1 MILLYA
7 LIYFIAMQ
15 SPEVDGFSQPP
26 RNRKMLYGKS
36 KVAFQPFVIKSDDL
50 VGKSAGN
57 RRQRSSNTAVLVSPM
72 QNDVA
77 QAAEDENTTTKVQ
90 ESSGL
95 NPIEALEELNKQ
107 RVKNTVIDTTNQ
119 TASKISSDMERIAL
133 ADTPISSNSNPQPA
147 QQQLQRTGSQNRD
160 NRDNRSKKSST
171 GLANIYWRAVDVE
184 DLRLHP
190 YFKRFESEMFC
201 FQTIVHLHASHI
213 PSVLMRRQ

>member
-1 MILLYA
+1 MILLCA

-15 SPEVDGFSQPP
+15 SPETDGFSQPP
-26 RNRKMLYGKS
+26 RSRKMLYGKS

-50 VGKSAGN
+50 VSKSAGN
-57 RRQRSSNTAVLVSPM
+57 RRQRSRNTAVPASPI

-77 QAAEDENTTTKVQ
+77 RAAEDENTSTRVH

-95 NPIEALEELNKQ
+95 NPIEALEALNRQ
-107 RVKNTVIDTTNQ
+107 REGNMVIETPTTS
-119 TASKISSDMERIAL
+119 ASKISSDMERIAL
-133 ADTPISSNSNPQPA
+133 ADTPITSNSNPQPA
-147 QQQLQRTGSQNRD
+147 QPQLQRTGSQNRD
-160 NRDNRSKKSST
+160 NRDNRSKKPST

-201 FQTIVHLHASHI
+201 LRTIVLLHALHT
-213 PSVLMRRQ
+213 PSALMRRR